1 MFIMQQGHSG
11 SHVCVSAEE
20 GAHMGSV
27 GPDGMPIP
35 ATRGPSAT
43 VESEGVQVAPEAGN
57 TANESVEG

>member
-20 GAHMGSV
+20 GAHMASV

-35 ATRGPSAT
+35 GAT
-43 VESEGVQVAPEAGN
+43 VESEGVQVAPKAGN
-57 TANESVEG
+57 TAKELVEG